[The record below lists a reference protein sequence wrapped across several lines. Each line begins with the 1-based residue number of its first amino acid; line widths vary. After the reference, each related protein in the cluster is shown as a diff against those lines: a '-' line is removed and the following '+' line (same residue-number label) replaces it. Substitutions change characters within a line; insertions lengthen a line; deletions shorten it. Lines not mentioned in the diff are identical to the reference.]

1 VLDYRQGPNL
11 QTMMARPMTKAASID
26 TTSLDFFL
34 GGWQEAREAIGSE
47 PSEAAETKRED
58 VIDSAVAR
66 SEEIWAMPVH
76 SWEDVAE
83 RAKVAFYWNADS
95 IDEDGSPT
103 LADLQSGYY
112 DKRSAAELIAAVL
125 ALNKK

>member
-1 VLDYRQGPNL
+1 
-11 QTMMARPMTKAASID
+11 MTKAASID
-26 TTSLDFFL
+26 TTSPDFFSR
-34 GGWQEAREAIGSE
+34 GWQEACEAIGSE

-76 SWEDVAE
+76 SWEGVAE
-83 RAKVAFYWNADS
+83 RAKVAFYWNADG